1 MHYYPENLRSQ
12 AVIWAWKI
20 RDLCVAAALV
30 ILGALAMAG
39 TGFSLLLIIGIA
51 YAVLTVQAE
60 DVTVVDFV
68 IYACRFF
75 FAEQQ
80 EFEWRLTRD
89 ETKGQEPVNGG
100 TDRDFGDA

>member
-12 AVIWAWKI
+12 ATVWMWKI
-20 RDLCVAAALV
+20 RDLCIAAVLM

-39 TGFSLLLIIGIA
+39 TGISFFLVTGVA
-51 YAVLTVQAE
+51 YALLTMQAE
-60 DVTVVDFV
+60 EVTVMDFIV
-68 IYACRFF
+68 YACRYY

-89 ETKGQEPVNGG
+89 ET
-100 TDRDFGDA
+100 

>member
-12 AVIWAWKI
+12 ATVWMWKI
-20 RDLCVAAALV
+20 RDLCIAATLM

-39 TGFSLLLIIGIA
+39 TGVSFFLVIGVA

-60 DVTVVDFV
+60 DVTVIDF
-68 IYACRFF
+68 IGYACRYF

-80 EFEWRLTRD
+80 EFEWRLTDD
-89 ETKGQEPVNGG
+89 E
-100 TDRDFGDA
+100 A